1 MGTATSSLLNFSGSL
16 KQLLIF
22 LRLPWRRLAVLLRRG
37 AAELRPLQ
45 GDGLGQ
51 PPLLAQL
58 QLQLLQDKLRVS
70 HSSAEHRRENSS
82 PWWTRATTT
91 PINDFFFEI
100 TLSTVCCSFILYF
113 VYLLL

>member
-45 GDGLGQ
+45 GDGPGQ

-58 QLQLLQDKLRVS
+58 QLQLLQDKLSLS
-70 HSSAEHRRENSS
+70 HV
-82 PWWTRATTT
+82 PL
-91 PINDFFFEI
+91 
-100 TLSTVCCSFILYF
+100 LSTNGRTAPPGGRAPQLHR
-113 VYLLL
+113 